1 PPITS
6 QSSRQGH
13 KLGASQNRN
22 RHLMRGKLGGYRD
35 RLLGG
40 LKAFIDSTT
49 KNNVTTPSLTVNGIP
64 GVTYGDYGP
73 PRTWIDWWFKK
84 GDTMICMS
92 LQSIA
97 FPYTEPT
104 QSEKDEHTAIICS
117 IKYLRYFPSDAPPL
131 PE

>member
-1 PPITS
+1 VNPNS
-6 QSSRQGH
+6 QQ
-13 KLGASQNRN
+13 A
-22 RHLMRGKLGGYRD
+22 
-35 RLLGG
+35 LGG

-104 QSEKDEHTAIICS
+104 QSEKDEHNAIIGS
-117 IKYLRYFPSDAPPL
+117 LKYCRYFPSDAPPL